1 MLTLI
6 FGYAFM
12 NRSTWF
18 LMSGTQVQNVRVV
31 SVSMALS
38 MSAWGICEADAGACG
53 VPPEPESPLLQAAS
67 NQALVAAPAVPMRN
81 LRRSN

>member
-6 FGYAFM
+6 FGYAFV

-31 SVSMALS
+31 SVSRALS
-38 MSAWGICEADAGACG
+38 MSACGICEAEACG
-53 VPPEPESPLLQAAS
+53 VPPEPESPPLQAAS
-67 NQALVAAPAVPMRN
+67 SQALVAAPAVPMRN